1 MLDDDDTNITM
12 TMSSSISASSSSTS
26 TTSILRQG
34 PSNDIN
40 FISSMS
46 ASSSS
51 SLSSCNSSSRRRR
64 RSSNSSSSFVHFPP
78 DDTIV
83 TSIHTRPRTDKED
96 IPKLYYSSLQI
107 RYFKQKYKDQHL
119 FASCDCDRS
128 TNRCIDGEHSSSDTD
143 DSTAASSSSSEESN
157 NLSCVISSLQRQQ
170 QLDDDASK
178 NDDTNKT
185 MMKTRQSRSTPRPDS
200 SFWRTKVNWRWQ
212 SSSSTRK
219 NTADIA
225 NRASRSSSDRYCCC
239 NRTSSYSRRD
249 SVVVGVGSSHSY
261 LLN

>member
-1 MLDDDDTNITM
+1 MLDDNDINITM
-12 TMSSSISASSSSTS
+12 TMSMSSSISVSSSST

-46 ASSSS
+46 TSSSS
-51 SLSSCNSSSRRRR
+51 SLSSCNSRRRR
-64 RSSNSSSSFVHFPP
+64 RSSSSSSASVHFPP

-119 FASCDCDRS
+119 FASYDCDKHHHRNRS
-128 TNRCIDGEHSSSDTD
+128 TKHCTDGEQQSISSD
-143 DSTAASSSSSEESN
+143 DSTNSTVSSSSSEDSSN
-157 NLSCVISSLQRQQ
+157 LTCVISSLQRQH
-170 QLDDDASK
+170 DASK
-178 NDDTNKT
+178 KNDTTKT
-185 MMKTRQSRSTPRPDS
+185 TRMRQSRSTPRPDS

-219 NTADIA
+219 NTTGTA
-225 NRASRSSSDRYCCC
+225 NRASSSGSDRF
-239 NRTSSYSRRD
+239 SSYSRRD
-249 SVVVGVGSSHSY
+249 QVVGVGSSHSY

>member
-1 MLDDDDTNITM
+1 M
-12 TMSSSISASSSSTS
+12 TMSSSISVSSSST

-46 ASSSS
+46 TSSSS
-51 SLSSCNSSSRRRR
+51 SLSSCNSSSRHRRR
-64 RSSNSSSSFVHFPP
+64 RSSSSSSSVHFPP
-78 DDTIV
+78 DDTII

-119 FASCDCDRS
+119 FASFDCDKHHHHRQE
-128 TNRCIDGEHSSSDTD
+128 RCIDGGEQQSISSD
-143 DSTAASSSSSEESN
+143 DSTASSSSSDEEN

-170 QLDDDASK
+170 QLHDASK
-178 NDDTNKT
+178 TDDTTKT
-185 MMKTRQSRSTPRPDS
+185 MKTRQSRSTPRPDS

-219 NTADIA
+219 STTAVA
-225 NRASRSSSDRYCCC
+225 NRASSSDRYG

-249 SVVVGVGSSHSY
+249 QVVGVGGSSHSY